1 MSNGFALPILP
12 GHASR
17 LKHQNNGAG
26 ILTCCP
32 SPTALALGLGPPNPT
47 RNNLP

>member
-1 MSNGFALPILP
+1 MSNGPASPILP
-12 GHASR
+12 GHSSSIKR
-17 LKHQNNGAG
+17 TKGGAG

-47 RNNLP
+47 RINLA

>member
-1 MSNGFALPILP
+1 MSNGPALPILP
-12 GHASR
+12 GHPSCIKR
-17 LKHQNNGAG
+17 TVGGAG

-47 RNNLP
+47 WNNLA